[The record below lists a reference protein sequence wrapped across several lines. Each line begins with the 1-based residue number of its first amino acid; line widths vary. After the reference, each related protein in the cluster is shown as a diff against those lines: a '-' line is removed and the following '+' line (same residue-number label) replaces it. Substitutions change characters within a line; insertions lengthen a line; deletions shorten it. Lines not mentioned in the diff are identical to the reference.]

1 MGYQQVYIDFP
12 TAREYSY
19 SIRETHKTL
28 LQISMNNENRCGLR
42 QGSWGVILTL
52 KDGETVFVPTLKAI
66 ANARVLTAFEH
77 GSVTVHYAENY
88 NLEGDFRT
96 ELMFF
101 NANLVLD
108 VSDLGRRNIVRV
120 SQGMAPIER

>member
-1 MGYQQVYIDFP
+1 
-12 TAREYSY
+12 
-19 SIRETHKTL
+19 
-28 LQISMNNENRCGLR
+28 MNNENRCGLR